1 MTTTADSIA
10 AASGVKA
17 SVRFGPVAY
26 PVTTNPRAAHAGL
39 AARAEPGHGR
49 QVHGDPQGR
58 CVGGLLGVPE
68 GRAGLLLLPGRA
80 AQGQGICQGPAQHS
94 ALFDIDEDQLPTGA
108 RSLAALAVDFLQR
121 K

>member
-39 AARAEPGHGR
+39 AARAEPGRG
-49 QVHGDPQGR
+49 
-58 CVGGLLGVPE
+58 
-68 GRAGLLLLPGRA
+68 
-80 AQGQGICQGPAQHS
+80 
-94 ALFDIDEDQLPTGA
+94 
-108 RSLAALAVDFLQR
+108 RSLAGGADRGLFAAQVSSE